1 MRPTKVMPPR
11 KLFLAL
17 LFLIA
22 ALAVM
27 AACGGG
33 DDDDGGNTFDRGQ
46 LTDPQTVPTVTPWQ
60 QLPDPILL
68 DPNNIQPL
76 PPTDPN
82 SQPAEP
88 TASPEPGE
96 PGVCGETYTVV
107 AGDTTFGIAD
117 KCGVDA
123 QAIIDANPDI
133 DPASLS
139 PGDVLILP
147 EASAETDGPE
157 ATDEATG

>member
-1 MRPTKVMPPR
+1 MPPR
-11 KLFLAL
+11 KLFLMTLAL
-17 LFLIA
+17 VA
-22 ALAVM
+22 ALAVV

-33 DDDDGGNTFDRGQ
+33 DDDDGGSTDHGQ

-60 QLPDPILL
+60 QLPEPIIL

-82 SQPAEP
+82 SGGSETTTP
-88 TASPEPGE
+88 TPVAGE
-96 PGVCGETYTVV
+96 PGVCGETYTVES
-107 AGDTTFGIAD
+107 GDTTFGIAD

-133 DPASLS
+133 DAASLS
-139 PGDVLILP
+139 PGDVLIMP
-147 EASAETDGPE
+147 APSDESAEETADAE
-157 ATDEATG
+157 SQ